1 MITSDAFEG
10 DACFT
15 EILTAKH
22 KTCAT
27 KCEKKIA
34 LRCAVI
40 TAQKMRPH
48 LLKKSLMENFIF
60 FYTNI
65 SSDSIINANKYVK
78 RNKTM

>member
-48 LLKKSLMENFIF
+48 LLKKSLI
-60 FYTNI
+60 
-65 SSDSIINANKYVK
+65 
-78 RNKTM
+78 